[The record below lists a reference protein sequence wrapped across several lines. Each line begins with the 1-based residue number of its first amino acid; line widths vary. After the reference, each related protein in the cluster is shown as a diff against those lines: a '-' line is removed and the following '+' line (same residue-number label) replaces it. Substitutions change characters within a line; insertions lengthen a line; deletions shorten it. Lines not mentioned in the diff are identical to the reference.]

1 MDRFSFGLHIIYVE
15 VQEKQDVLW
24 GILRTLESDD
34 RRVLV
39 KNIRRSK
46 NILTAISSPIDILSY
61 GLGR

>member
-1 MDRFSFGLHIIYVE
+1 MDCFSFGLQLVYVE

-39 KNIRRSK
+39 NFGSPTNSK
-46 NILTAISSPIDILSY
+46 LM
-61 GLGR
+61 

>member
-1 MDRFSFGLHIIYVE
+1 MDCFSFGLQLVYVE